1 MKKVLLSL
9 TALLIAGIGFA
20 QTIGQQPI
28 SFGIKAGPNFSS
40 YTSKSSGNKQT
51 SKLTVGLEA
60 GVYANISLADE
71 FYFQPSLLYA
81 GKGGK
86 DKNTNFKTTLS
97 YLELPLDFLFKPDI
111 GNGNKFIVGIGPYL
125 AYGLGGKREEAF
137 PQQGTITY
145 DPFKTG
151 SSLNGSS
158 GYLKRFDA
166 GANVQLGYE
175 MPSGFNVGLN
185 TDLGL
190 VNALNHGDNN
200 NSFRNTSFAVT
211 VGYTFKGR

>member
-9 TALLIAGIGFA
+9 TALLIAGVGFA
-20 QTIGQQPI
+20 QTAGQPPV

-51 SKLTVGLEA
+51 SKLKVGLEA
-60 GVYANISLADE
+60 GAYANISLADE

-86 DKNTNFKTTLS
+86 DKNSDTKINLS

-111 GNGNKFIVGIGPYL
+111 GNGNKFIVGVGPYV
-125 AYGLGGKREEAF
+125 AYGIGGSVKGST
-137 PQQGTITY
+137 PSY
-145 DPFKTG
+145 DPFK
-151 SSLNGSS
+151 SYNGTDAS
-158 GYLKRFDA
+158 LKRFDA

>member
-9 TALLIAGIGFA
+9 TALLIAGVGFA

-40 YTSKSSGNKQT
+40 YTSKASGTKTT
-51 SKLTVGLEA
+51 SKLIVGLEA

-86 DKNTNFKTTLS
+86 DKNSDTKINLS

-111 GNGNKFIVGIGPYL
+111 GNGNKFIVGVGPYV
-125 AYGLGGKREEAF
+125 AYGIGGSVKGST
-137 PQQGTITY
+137 PSY
-145 DPFKTG
+145 DPFK
-151 SSLNGSS
+151 SYNGADAS
-158 GYLKRFDA
+158 LKRFDA

>member
-1 MKKVLLSL
+1 MKNVILSL
-9 TALLIAGIGFA
+9 TALLIAGVGFA

-40 YTSKSSGNKQT
+40 YTSKASGTKTT
-51 SKLTVGLEA
+51 SKLIVGLEA

-86 DKNTNFKTTLS
+86 DKNSDTKINLS

-111 GNGNKFIVGIGPYL
+111 GNGNKFIVGVGPYV
-125 AYGLGGKREEAF
+125 AYGIGGSVKGSA
-137 PQQGTITY
+137 PSY
-145 DPFKTG
+145 DPFKAG
-151 SSLNGSS
+151 GPNNNGA
-158 GYLKRFDA
+158 LKRFDA

-175 MPSGFNVGLN
+175 IPKGFNVGLN

-190 VNALNHGDNN
+190 INLQNGGDNN

>member
-9 TALLIAGIGFA
+9 TALLIAGVGFA

-40 YTSKSSGNKQT
+40 YTSKASGTKTT
-51 SKLTVGLEA
+51 SKLIVGLEA

-86 DKNTNFKTTLS
+86 DKNSDTKINLS

-111 GNGNKFIVGIGPYL
+111 GNGNKFIVGVGPYV
-125 AYGLGGKREEAF
+125 AYGIGGSVKGST
-137 PQQGTITY
+137 PSY
-145 DPFKTG
+145 DPFK
-151 SSLNGSS
+151 SYNGTDAS
-158 GYLKRFDA
+158 LKRFDA